1 MYTMIHFNK
10 DSNVKIGRLYM
21 AKKKNLWARGYTNRI
36 LENQK
41 AKRITIEKINGID
54 YTRTAAQPRKV

>member
-1 MYTMIHFNK
+1 MAHVNK
-10 DSNVKIGRLYM
+10 DSDVQIGRLYI

-41 AKRITIEKINGID
+41 SKNND
-54 YTRTAAQPRKV
+54 